1 MTIEDKIQYYVEALN
16 FFEDTMEKYK
26 FILDQGKKSR
36 PFPEEFRQENFKVK
50 GCQSQV
56 WVLPYLKDNL
66 LSFHTDSDA
75 FLTKG
80 MITILSDIYGN
91 NPPED
96 IMNANFQ
103 LIEKF
108 NLSVLLTPGRTN
120 GVHSMLKEIKRY
132 AKSFSKKN

>member
-16 FFEDTMEKYK
+16 CFEDTMEKYK
-26 FILDQGKKSR
+26 FLLDQGKKSK

-56 WVLPYLKDNL
+56 WVVPYLKSNL

-91 NPPED
+91 
-96 IMNANFQ
+96 I
-103 LIEKF
+103 
-108 NLSVLLTPGRTN
+108 LLKI
-120 GVHSMLKEIKRY
+120 L
-132 AKSFSKKN
+132 